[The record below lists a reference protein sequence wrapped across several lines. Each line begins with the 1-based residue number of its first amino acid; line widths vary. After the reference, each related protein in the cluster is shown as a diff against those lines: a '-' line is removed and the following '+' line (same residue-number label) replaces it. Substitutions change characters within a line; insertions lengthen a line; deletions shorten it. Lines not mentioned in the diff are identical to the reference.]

1 MNLLTA
7 LSRAKRACR
16 DDMHLHAVAVAS
28 LVVAFVC
35 LGSVQLVVN
44 NLARIAERWGESRH
58 LTVYLKDGSE
68 RSAIE
73 QLTLVLESLPEVE
86 SIEHVSAEDARQQFI
101 EQVNMAAEGSSLPTE
116 FFPASLEIDLRQGV
130 AEKRL
135 ADIADRVGLL
145 APVEE
150 VETYRS
156 WFADLGQVLKG
167 AELAAWG
174 LALMVGICVIAVIGN
189 SIRLAVAN
197 RREEIEVLKLCGATD
212 GFVRAPFVVEGT
224 VQGLVSALA
233 AMLIL
238 LVLYASLIGQVRPTF
253 TVLTGV
259 APGFIDPLLVL
270 GIIAG
275 GGAIG
280 ALGSALSLRRYLVI

>member
-1 MNLLTA
+1 
-7 LSRAKRACR
+7 
-16 DDMHLHAVAVAS
+16 MHLHAVAMAS
-28 LVVAFVC
+28 LMVAFIC
-35 LGSVQLVVN
+35 LGAVQLAVG
-44 NLARIAERWGESRH
+44 NLTRIAERWGESRH

-68 RSAIE
+68 QSAIE
-73 QLTLVLESLPEVE
+73 QLTLVLESLPEVA
-86 SIEHVSAEDARQQFI
+86 SIEHVSSESARRQFI
-101 EQVNMAAEGSSLPTE
+101 EHTELGDDGSSLPAE
-116 FFPASLEIDLRQGV
+116 FFPASLEIELGQGV

-135 ADIADRVGLL
+135 IAIAERIGLL
-145 APVEE
+145 APVEA

-156 WFADLGQVLKG
+156 WFAELGRILRG
-167 AELAAWG
+167 AELAAWI
-174 LALMVGICVIAVIGN
+174 LAFMVGTCVVAVIGN

-197 RREEIEVLKLCGATD
+197 RRDEIEVLKLCGATD
-212 GFVRAPFVVEGT
+212 RFVRAPFVVEGT

-238 LVLYASLIGQVRPTF
+238 LVLYASLVGQIRPTL

-259 APGFIDPLLVL
+259 APAFLDPLLVL